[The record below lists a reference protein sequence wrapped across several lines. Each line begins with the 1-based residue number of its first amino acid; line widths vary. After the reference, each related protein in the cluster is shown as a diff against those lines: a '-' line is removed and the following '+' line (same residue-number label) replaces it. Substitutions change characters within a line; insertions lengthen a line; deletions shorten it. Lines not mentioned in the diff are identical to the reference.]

1 MENLIDFA
9 LREKYAEVKK
19 LNSKLETVK
28 KILDWNAF
36 LKCFPDSESN
46 RGRPAFDKILMIRS
60 LFLQSW
66 YSISDQELE
75 FQIKDRLSFQ
85 QFLEYPETVPDY
97 TTFWRFREELC
108 EGDTI
113 DKIWSELQRQ
123 INQKNLKIEK
133 GAIQDARFIQADPG
147 KTNSGLENRGR
158 EARTARSKDGTW
170 TKKDNKSY
178 FGFKLHIKTR
188 RGSKIIEEVGV
199 TTASTHDNKIDLAN
213 DNDIIYRDKAYTG
226 TETKAIGNASMIRGN
241 LSVWEILRNKRISK
255 KRCQGEHPFGT
266 MHRSFHAGRTK
277 LTTIPRVFVQQTFV
291 CIAYNVHRLRFL
303 LGTT

>member
-1 MENLIDFA
+1 MENLVDFA

-19 LNSKLETVK
+19 LNSKLETIK

-36 LKCFPDSESN
+36 LKCFPQNESN

-97 TTFWRFREELC
+97 STFWRFREELC
-108 EGDTI
+108 DGDTI
-113 DKIWSELQRQ
+113 DKIWAELQRQ
-123 INQKNLKIEK
+123 ISQKNLTIEK
-133 GAIQDARFIQADPG
+133 GSIQDARFIQADPG
-147 KTNSGLENRGR
+147 KTNSGMENRGR
-158 EARTARSKDGTW
+158 EAQTARSKDGTW
-170 TKKDNKSY
+170 TKKNKKSY

-188 RGSKIIEEVGV
+188 RGCKIIEEVAV
-199 TTASTHDNKIDLAN
+199 TTASTHDNRIDLAN
-213 DNDIIYRDKAYTG
+213 ENDIIYRDKAYTG
-226 TETKAIGNASMIRGN
+226 TKTRALGNASMERGN
-241 LSVWEILRNKRISK
+241 LTVAEILRNKRISK
-255 KRCQGEHPFGT
+255 KRSQGEHPFGT
-266 MHRSFHAGRTK
+266 MDRSFSAGRTK
-277 LTTIPRVFVQQTFV
+277 LTTTTRVFVQQVFV
-291 CIAYNVHRLRFL
+291 CIAYNLHRLRFL